1 MIVLRYCFVISPEV
15 WKPFTTLVPGPIR
28 APHRSYWA
36 LIDPDTKVIRMCGP
50 QFWSFKSISTQILYN
65 IKQSIISLLLNMDT
79 LSCDSSEIVDK
90 TKLMNMDTYK
100 ILEICVLTGQ
110 MLRLWSG
117 L

>member
-1 MIVLRYCFVISPEV
+1 MVVLRYCFVISPEV

-50 QFWSFKSISTQILYN
+50 QLSVMVFQINFKL
-65 IKQSIISLLLNMDT
+65 SIISLL
-79 LSCDSSEIVDK
+79 
-90 TKLMNMDTYK
+90 MNIDTYK
-100 ILEICVLTGQ
+100 TLKICVLTGQ

>member
-1 MIVLRYCFVISPEV
+1 MVVLRYCFVISPFNTEV

-36 LIDPDTKVIRMCGP
+36 LIDPDTKVVRKCGP

-79 LSCDSSEIVDK
+79 
-90 TKLMNMDTYK
+90 YK